1 MLLTT
6 IHLDPDAA
14 PDPTESATMG
24 RLVGHVADAAGA
36 EEGRV
41 LWARRGRDRL
51 IISSDVPPDWHELP
65 GALRA
70 ESVKTPRYEQWD
82 RIRFSL
88 DTKPVRAVPKPGAQG
103 KGKSRRVAVPEDRW
117 DQWLTGRLEDVLV
130 VTALRHARI
139 GMGGAAY
146 GRFRGE
152 AVVRDADALYE
163 LCIRGVGRGKHEGR
177 GLLLT
182 ERA

>member
-6 IHLDPDAA
+6 ITLDPDTA
-14 PDPTESATMG
+14 PDPAESATMG
-24 RLVGHVADAAGA
+24 RLVRHVADAAGA

-41 LWARRGRDRL
+41 LWARRGRGTL
-51 IISSDVPPDWHELP
+51 IISSDVPPDWHEVP

-70 ESVKTPRYEQWD
+70 ESVKVPRYEQWD

-88 DTKPVRAVPKPGAQG
+88 DTKPTKTVARQG
-103 KGKSRRVAVPEDRW
+103 KRGHRVAVPRNEW
-117 DQWLTGRLEDVLV
+117 KEWLTGRLEDVLV
-130 VTALRHARI
+130 VTDLEYEMI
-139 GMGGAAY
+139 GLGAPGY
-146 GRFRGE
+146 TRFRGQG
-152 AVVRDADALYE
+152 VVKDPDALYE
-163 LCIRGVGRGKHEGR
+163 LRIKGIGRGKHEGR